1 MVRPVSASAHAMAED
16 HGSARNMSAM
26 SMSHKELGDE
36 DARVVRVGDAASTNE
51 RLEFAGNAVRTA
63 KYSSLMFLPRNL
75 FEQFHR
81 RGRIRGLAPPSV

>member
-1 MVRPVSASAHAMAED
+1 MAED

-81 RGRIRGLAPPSV
+81 RGRIRELAPPSV